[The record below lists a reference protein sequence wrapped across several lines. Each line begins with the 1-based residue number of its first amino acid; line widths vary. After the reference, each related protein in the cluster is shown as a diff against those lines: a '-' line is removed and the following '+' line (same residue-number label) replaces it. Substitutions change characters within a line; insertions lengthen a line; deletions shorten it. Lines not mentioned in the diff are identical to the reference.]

1 MPFQI
6 PENLDQFS
14 AAGLE
19 DLRRI
24 ATEEWQTL
32 RSSVDVHSVTADE
45 LDRLEELQQFRME
58 TVPNELAERTDRES
72 RFSAATEEEPEE
84 SEGDDESVTE
94 TTEEPAAVTASAKP
108 RVADMKTNSPA
119 TDIPATEEPTRRAF
133 SALVASASV
142 STGGGDT
149 YEQGQR
155 LTSMLDVAKVFEARS
170 ASHDAMGRRGMT
182 TNGPVS
188 MPVAQLVRDYP
199 DEFSVNGDSTDY
211 DKLLKVS
218 DESRLPGG
226 SLIASVALDRKRLEA
241 DHPERDSLV
250 AAMGWCAPSE
260 TDYDIC
266 LQITTDG
273 LADFP
278 EVQARRG
285 GIRHNTGIEFD
296 TIFGAGTGYFDLTE
310 AQVAAGTT
318 KTCLEIPCPD
328 FVDTRLGVTGLCLTG
343 NILANRGYPEFTA
356 TFTRGALAASAHQ
369 INREQIA
376 DVEAHLAELNAQIDA
391 LQDELIEVAA
401 DITRRT
407 AALEDRE
414 ALLEDH
420 LRTAYEKTQ
429 VSLLE
434 VLLSADSLDEATTQV
449 GYLMSV
455 SDQDELLADE
465 IRSIRAE
472 LETRRE
478 TLKDGRRALADARAV
493 ARDEEATLNARR
505 DELTALEA
513 QLADLRAAADAKR
526 AAQESALNASLAA
539 EGDVAQKIADNER
552 AAQAAA
558 NLAAQLQQ
566 QASAQQ
572 AAIDEA
578 KRRAAEEA
586 ARRASEQQQ
595 HQQQPAF
602 SSRGFRW
609 PERSF
614 HITQEWGPTSF
625 QLEPPYTYHG
635 TWYAHFH
642 AGIDFA
648 SGCGTPIYSIGPGVV
663 VASGQPLMPWDTGF
677 GVVVDH
683 GGGVQSWYW
692 HMQPRVVVG
701 PGTVVTSESVI
712 GYEGTTGM
720 STGCHVHHAINDHG
734 VWENPRAY
742 LP

>member
-1 MPFQI
+1 MRRRSHLAVALVALLTVGWSVVSTQPSGSALAAD
-6 PENLDQFS
+6 PEAALAKTRAQLADAQS
-14 AAGLE
+14 AQQSLA
-19 DLRRI
+19 
-24 ATEEWQTL
+24 AT
-32 RSSVDVHSVTADE
+32 
-45 LDRLEELQQFRME
+45 LDRQRA
-58 TVPNELAERTDRES
+58 ELAQLQRR
-72 RFSAATEEEPEE
+72 SADLDSQLDLARAELE
-84 SEGDDESVTE
+84 
-94 TTEEPAAVTASAKP
+94 AVTAEYN
-108 RVADMKTNSPA
+108 RVSG
-119 TDIPATEEPTRRAF
+119 
-133 SALVASASV
+133 L
-142 STGGGDT
+142 
-149 YEQGQR
+149 
-155 LTSMLDVAKVFEARS
+155 LD
-170 ASHDAMGRRGMT
+170 
-182 TNGPVS
+182 
-188 MPVAQLVRDYP
+188 
-199 DEFSVNGDSTDY
+199 
-211 DKLLKVS
+211 
-218 DESRLPGG
+218 
-226 SLIASVALDRKRLEA
+226 
-241 DHPERDSLV
+241 
-250 AAMGWCAPSE
+250 
-260 TDYDIC
+260 
-266 LQITTDG
+266 
-273 LADFP
+273 
-278 EVQARRG
+278 
-285 GIRHNTGIEFD
+285 
-296 TIFGAGTGYFDLTE
+296 
-310 AQVAAGTT
+310 QV
-318 KTCLEIPCPD
+318 
-328 FVDTRLGVTGLCLTG
+328 
-343 NILANRGYPEFTA
+343 
-356 TFTRGALAASAHQ
+356 
-369 INREQIA
+369 REQIA

-455 SDQDELLADE
+455 SDQDEILADE

-595 HQQQPAF
+595 QQQQPAF